1 MTPGGDSRRVR
12 STRPRG
18 PAPGQSSVQRTAAD
32 GGQPIGDAERY
43 VTPEELA
50 SGTRRHHR
58 ELEAYRIALMKIRER
73 ALPMKLT
80 RVEQAP
86 DLSRLV
92 FFFTAEGRVD
102 FRELVKEL
110 AAEFRTRIEMRQ
122 IGVRDEARMLGGYG
136 SCGRPLCCSAWLV
149 SFEPVSIK
157 MAKLQDLT
165 LNPTK
170 LSGLCGRLKCCLRFE
185 LTDEKLLRKGRKSH
199 GGSPANGDD
208 APPPDEPPTGGG

>member
-1 MTPGGDSRRVR
+1 VL
-12 STRPRG
+12 
-18 PAPGQSSVQRTAAD
+18 RTAAD
-32 GGQPIGDAERY
+32 GGQPIDQYAGHEPCIPADE
-43 VTPEELA
+43 VLA
-50 SGTRRHHR
+50 RTRRHHR
-58 ELEAYRIALMKIRER
+58 EQEAHRIALLKIRER
-73 ALPMKLT
+73 ALQMKLT
-80 RVEQAP
+80 RVEQTV
-86 DLSRLV
+86 DLSRLI
-92 FFFTAEGRVD
+92 FYFTAEGRVD

-110 AAEFRTRIEMRQ
+110 ASEFRTRIEMRQ

-199 GGSPANGDD
+199 DNGGGSANADEVV
-208 APPPDEPPTGGG
+208 PDEPPTGAPRE